1 MEISTVTGQSLLDLA
16 IQGTGSIEGVF
27 RLAEAAGVSITD
39 ELSPGMTIPVPL
51 PIADPQVAEYYA
63 ARRITP
69 ATAIT
74 TDNTSG
80 GGDISMEGIGFW
92 AVEYDF
98 IVS

>member
-1 MEISTVTGQSLLDLA
+1 MEISTVTGQSPLDLA

-27 RLAEAAGVSITD
+27 RLAEAAGISITD

-51 PIADPQVAEYYA
+51 PLADSQVAEYYA
-63 ARRITP
+63 SRRITP

-74 TDNTSG
+74 TDIMPG
-80 GGDISMEGIGFW
+80 GVEFWGI
-92 AVEYDF
+92 EYDF